1 MTLTYSRPRRATPN
15 RNGSTEQHK
24 HKEMKKDSLHLCMI
38 DLILFSVL
46 SHILFCLGSK
56 LRATFSNRESSQ
68 SPWVTFL
75 LWK

>member
-1 MTLTYSRPRRATPN
+1 MTLTYSRTRRVNPN
-15 RNGSTEQHK
+15 RNGSTEQHQD
-24 HKEMKKDSLHLCMI
+24 KEMKKDSLYLCMT

-68 SPWVTFL
+68 SPRVTFL
-75 LWK
+75 LCK